1 MKTLSSVL
9 LVVLTAAF
17 AHAGTPLPVTDVPEK
32 VLSTLR
38 EYFPGATPLAA
49 EKDVQANRT
58 KYEVL
63 VQYKCLSINKL
74 LAIFQPQAKIR
85 LKPSNNGG
93 LNGTHQNLGNFGCI
107 LGDR

>member
-1 MKTLSSVL
+1 MKTLSGVL

-63 VQYKCLSINKL
+63 VQYKALQL
-74 LAIFQPQAKIR
+74 EVDLAED
-85 LKPSNNGG
+85 
-93 LNGTHQNLGNFGCI
+93 GTI
-107 LGDR
+107 LDVDMER

>member
-17 AHAGTPLPVTDVPEK
+17 AHAGTPLPVTEVPEN

-38 EYFPGATPLAA
+38 VYFPGATPLAA
-49 EKDVQANRT
+49 VKDVQANRT

-63 VQYKCLSINKL
+63 VQYKAIQLEVD
-74 LAIFQPQAKIR
+74 LAED
-85 LKPSNNGG
+85 
-93 LNGTHQNLGNFGCI
+93 GTI
-107 LGDR
+107 LDVDMER